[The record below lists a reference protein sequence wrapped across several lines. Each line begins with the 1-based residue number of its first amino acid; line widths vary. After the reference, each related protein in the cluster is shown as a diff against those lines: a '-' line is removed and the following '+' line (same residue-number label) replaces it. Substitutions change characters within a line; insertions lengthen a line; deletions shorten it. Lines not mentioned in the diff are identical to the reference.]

1 MDKNDI
7 IIDSIRSNNKNIY
20 NDKINRIRISFKH
33 LILSMVLLITANI
46 IRYVDSGKFKF
57 KIDNVNFPVLSL
69 ITKIIIVIALIFQ
82 LVSSIRLIKN
92 RKEFIASTALIVFY
106 LELSYIVNMFSIMV
120 LFALSYSPNL
130 PNIAMFH
137 SMYSLIMF
145 FANIIFIIIKLLK
158 YIFINRG
165 LKNITNIDKTKK
177 MINANN
183 IIIIVLLSLSILL
196 YIFNSN
202 YPSGSYKLLSL
213 LINLY
218 VFISSIF
225 ILGRMRREYRVY

>member
-33 LILSMVLLITANI
+33 LLLSMVLLITANI

-69 ITKIIIVIALIFQ
+69 IAKTIIVIALIFQ

-92 RKEFIASTALIVFY
+92 RKEFIASTALIVYY
-106 LELSYIVNMFSIMV
+106 LGLSYIVNMFSIMV

-137 SMYSLIMF
+137 RMYSLIMF

-177 MINANN
+177 MLNANN
-183 IIIIVLLSLSILL
+183 IIIIVLLSLSVLL
-196 YIFNSN
+196 YIFNSI
-202 YPSGSYKLLSL
+202 YPFGSYKLLSL

-218 VFISSIF
+218 VFISFIF